1 MLVLIVSHSPS
12 THKTLFLLPGAFH
25 FGICSLQS
33 VSRDHGHGALGHNV
47 QDYSRH
53 VFTILLFAA
62 TTVESGTWLLQLRLG
77 CRRKGWRRWARWP
90 LIGPGKVMWRVWNG
104 IVWYGMVWAKLCG
117 SPSVTPC
124 KRHLC
129 FLIAIQIQ
137 FHSFLQTCSRRICSP
152 FPFNCTEISKVFKT
166 TPSKAF
172 SKLYGFY
179 GDKGGGSGS
188 AF

>member
-1 MLVLIVSHSPS
+1 MLVRIFLHSPS

-53 VFTILLFAA
+53 VFAILLFAA

-104 IVWYGMVWAKLCG
+104 IVWYGMVWSGQVMWQPECYALQA
-117 SPSVTPC
+117 PSLFPDC
-124 KRHLC
+124 
-129 FLIAIQIQ
+129 
-137 FHSFLQTCSRRICSP
+137 HSNSIPLFFTDLLEK
-152 FPFNCTEISKVFKT
+152 NL
-166 TPSKAF
+166 F
-172 SKLYGFY
+172 SV
-179 GDKGGGSGS
+179 SV
-188 AF
+188 

>member
-53 VFTILLFAA
+53 VFAILLFAA

-104 IVWYGMVWAKLCG
+104 IVWYSMVG
-117 SPSVTPC
+117 PSYVAARVLRPAS
-124 KRHLC
+124 
-129 FLIAIQIQ
+129 AI
-137 FHSFLQTCSRRICSP
+137 SVS
-152 FPFNCTEISKVFKT
+152 
-166 TPSKAF
+166 
-172 SKLYGFY
+172 
-179 GDKGGGSGS
+179 
-188 AF
+188 